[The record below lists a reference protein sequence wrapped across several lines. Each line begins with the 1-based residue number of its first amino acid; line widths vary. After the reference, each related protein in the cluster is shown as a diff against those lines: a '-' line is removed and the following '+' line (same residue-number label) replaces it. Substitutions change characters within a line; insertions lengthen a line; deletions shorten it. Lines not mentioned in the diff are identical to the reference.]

1 MVLEYN
7 SKTYIVSFLPYVV
20 HLHDSA
26 AVATAMHADGTASV
40 LRTRKQVVSKS
51 FTNLCKST
59 VYYARCDE
67 VMIT

>member
-1 MVLEYN
+1 MRHGDN

-26 AVATAMHADGTASV
+26 AVTTAKNVDGTPSV
-40 LRTRKQVVSKS
+40 LRTCKQVVSKS

-59 VYYARCDE
+59 VYQYAW
-67 VMIT
+67 